1 MEWRMQ
7 SSPAEQAAP
16 ASAGAG
22 QENGAPGGTGTTA
35 SIQELRSRTLKHGD
49 AFGVFNQSG
58 DAIAGPDSPEGL
70 YYQDTRHL
78 SHLRMSLEG
87 RGLLLLS
94 STLRDDNA
102 MLTCDLTNPDLLDGE
117 GRITLAQ
124 GLVHIRRSRF
134 LWNGAAYERLAIRN
148 YDTAAR
154 RVRLAVD
161 FAADFADLFEV
172 RGTRRAQRGTVH
184 RPMTGRDWVRLGY
197 TGLDGVE
204 RTTHLRFE
212 PAPVS
217 IRRGQAVFDLALG
230 PRECR
235 SLFIEIRC
243 NGNSGRPV
251 RQSFYTALRDS
262 RRALRT
268 ASARA
273 TAIVT
278 SHEIFN
284 EAVRRSISDLY
295 MLVTDMPEGAYPYAG
310 IPWFS
315 TTFGRDAIITALET
329 LWIDPEIARGVLRF
343 LAANQATEFDP
354 KADAQ
359 PGKIL
364 HEARYGEMA
373 RLGEVPFRR
382 YYGSVDATPLFIM
395 LAGAYYERTG
405 DLETVRA
412 LWPHVEA
419 ALGWIDTHGDLDGDG
434 FVEYARQTEDGLIN
448 QGWKD
453 SQDSVFHAD
462 GTLARGPIALVEV
475 QAYVYGAWIA
485 AARLARALEHH
496 CRADALEHRAA
507 DLRTRFD
514 AAFFD
519 EKLGTYVLALD
530 GEKRPCRIRTSNA
543 GHALLTGIALPERA
557 PLVVETLMNPQS
569 YCGWGI
575 RTVAG
580 NQARYNPMSY
590 HNGSVWPHDNA
601 IIAAGLARYG
611 LRRAARRILDAAFD
625 ASLYLDLHRLPELFC
640 GFQRRA
646 GKVPVPYPVACS
658 PQAWASGAV
667 FMMLGACLGMEIDG
681 VHGRLLVRRPL
692 LPAAVQRL
700 RLRGLRVGDYAVDLL
715 FHDHDGDVGVLV
727 LRKDGPVS
735 VTVVK

>member
-1 MEWRMQ
+1 MQ

-154 RVRLAVD
+154 RVRLAAD

-601 IIAAGLARYG
+601 LVAAGFARYG
-611 LRRAARRILDAAFD
+611 FRREAALIFEGLFAASMYIDLR
-625 ASLYLDLHRLPELFC
+625 RLPELFC
-640 GFQRRA
+640 GFRRQRSH
-646 GKVPVPYPVACS
+646 GPTFYPVACV
-658 PQAWASGAV
+658 PQAWAAAAPLS
-667 FMMLGACLGMEIDG
+667 LLQSCLGIGFSPAAKKVTLDEP
-681 VHGRLLVRRPL
+681 V
-692 LPAAVQRL
+692 LPAFLDEVE
-700 RLRGLRVGDYAVDLL
+700 LRGLRVAGGRVDIALRRAGQEVAVN
-715 FHDHDGDVGVLV
+715 VLAREGNIQV
-727 LRKDGPVS
+727 I
-735 VTVVK
+735 TTA